1 VSIETNPHPTGW
13 LHDPGEVQGV
23 LATMPMPLF
32 GVAAPHLWRSGANQT
47 TLLYKAWKD
56 VNGSYIDYPAQEIG
70 CCVSRGFGHGVDL
83 LQCVQVSLGKKA
95 EKFTPTSHEFI
106 YGTCRVDIGG
116 QRGSYQDGAVGAW
129 AAKAV
134 STIGTVSQELVGP
147 YDDRKC
153 KEWGARGVPANLKQ
167 EAAEHQV
174 LTTSLV
180 TTYEELEDALANGF
194 PVTVCSNQGFT
205 MSRDQDGFCQPR
217 GSWAHCCPPEAMVGG
232 LIPKRAEHVHVG
244 DHVLGHDGVI
254 HQVSAVMARQYK
266 GSMVSIAV
274 AGLPPVRFTPEH
286 PVRVER
292 TVTQTTVAR
301 PSPQFE
307 LQCAGGRVAVSPVA
321 LLESRRDLLW
331 IQAKDVRPGDCLVMP
346 YDYSFGHMV
355 GRPEWFQRDW
365 RTKNVPLDIS
375 EPDSRLAWLFGLYI
389 ANGNSVSGHKI
400 VITLPSHKED
410 VIKRACFAVRLLG
423 LEPTLITKEKHVRII
438 AYSSIVAD
446 TFRYWFGG
454 GNLGPEKKIPEFLF
468 DGWDVPAL
476 VDGIHA
482 GDGDGAN
489 LPRPKIYT
497 TSRTLLNQLWMILVA
512 DGRRPAIHLCSR
524 SRGTFAN
531 AKPLYAI
538 QYARETDYSDQ
549 RKKNHPGYRGK
560 NYVLPVKAME
570 QIPYDGLVYNFEV
583 EGSNSYVADGVA
595 VHNCMLICGVRADS
609 RPGACIF
616 QSWGSNVPSGP
627 LALDQPP
634 NSFWADKQV
643 VARMLGMQDSWA
655 LSAYEGYPGTP
666 LPSAWTYGGFI

>member
-23 LATMPMPLF
+23 LTTMPMPLF

-56 VNGSYIDYPAQEIG
+56 VNGSYVDYPAQEIG

-194 PVTVCSNQGFT
+194 PVTVCSGQGFT
-205 MSRDQDGFCQPR
+205 MTRDQDGFCQPR
-217 GSWAHCCPPEAMVGG
+217 GSWQH
-232 LIPKRAEHVHVG
+232 
-244 DHVLGHDGVI
+244 
-254 HQVSAVMARQYK
+254 
-266 GSMVSIAV
+266 
-274 AGLPPVRFTPEH
+274 
-286 PVRVER
+286 
-292 TVTQTTVAR
+292 
-301 PSPQFE
+301 
-307 LQCAGGRVAVSPVA
+307 
-321 LLESRRDLLW
+321 
-331 IQAKDVRPGDCLVMP
+331 
-346 YDYSFGHMV
+346 
-355 GRPEWFQRDW
+355 
-365 RTKNVPLDIS
+365 
-375 EPDSRLAWLFGLYI
+375 
-389 ANGNSVSGHKI
+389 
-400 VITLPSHKED
+400 
-410 VIKRACFAVRLLG
+410 
-423 LEPTLITKEKHVRII
+423 
-438 AYSSIVAD
+438 
-446 TFRYWFGG
+446 
-454 GNLGPEKKIPEFLF
+454 
-468 DGWDVPAL
+468 
-476 VDGIHA
+476 
-482 GDGDGAN
+482 
-489 LPRPKIYT
+489 
-497 TSRTLLNQLWMILVA
+497 
-512 DGRRPAIHLCSR
+512 
-524 SRGTFAN
+524 
-531 AKPLYAI
+531 
-538 QYARETDYSDQ
+538 
-549 RKKNHPGYRGK
+549 
-560 NYVLPVKAME
+560 
-570 QIPYDGLVYNFEV
+570 
-583 EGSNSYVADGVA
+583 
-595 VHNCMLICGVRADS
+595 CMLICAVRSES

-616 QSWGSNVPSGP
+616 QSWGSSVPSGP